1 MAISLIAK
9 RESISLLLE
18 GMKLPKLR
26 RAVFFLFQ
34 VRISPPFRPPPN
46 KTVSSFMTASAGPR
60 VFPPSVTELEIDFDE
75 KVSEIESSAKSAA
88 LADGVE
94 AKQSAETRMIRR
106 IMNKSYSYSK

>member
-1 MAISLIAK
+1 
-9 RESISLLLE
+9 
-18 GMKLPKLR
+18 
-26 RAVFFLFQ
+26 
-34 VRISPPFRPPPN
+34 
-46 KTVSSFMTASAGPR
+46 MTASAGPR
-60 VFPPSVTELEIDFDE
+60 VFPPSVTELEIDLIE

>member
-34 VRISPPFRPPPN
+34 VKISPPLRPPPN

-88 LADGVE
+88 LADGVA
-94 AKQSAETRMIRR
+94 AKQRAETRMIRR
-106 IMNKSYSYSK
+106 IINKSYSYSK